1 VYFKIMQNLF
11 EDEEARIKPRR
22 NQQRPDIDKF
32 QSMLHQ
38 VMGGKQPVQETFMD
52 IDESNVER
60 IGAPVDAD
68 EEPIRIGSPS
78 ILEEFWSR
86 ISNAGVVPSN
96 KDGKPTDSNKQIA
109 AISSKL
115 GSYGNTMI
123 LMGEYASNLVTTFDM
138 GKKHNAE
145 SEPFILLSDKFMQVN
160 ELSKMPIILLGS
172 VSSVT
177 IQGEA
182 VVLFH
187 YPKICKTLAFGPLFL
202 ALLQNRKDPPDL
214 APKFYNQVTDS
225 IDTTLAGAY
234 VGKFPIAHRSGSLL
248 LDYAFQPETSMLL
261 FNPLSVLFRDPE
273 SFNVVHLVSGL
284 MTETCNLGLLLNLIV
299 SHHEREKVKAVVA
312 TDGYDIVAD
321 TFRNFRKQTH
331 MMVQNQKGFS
341 ISLDHADVSS
351 WYANATTSDFAR
363 FLSIRVQTLTDSI
376 TSLFKL
382 DEFKAIGASDLSI
395 YMTGTNSTSPE
406 DIQHVRNL
414 DVIKDTF
421 SRSLSSLL
429 DSITTAASGTSE
441 SLLRTMGDLNL
452 KLQAAYAKNATL
464 SAEISRNRKALYKM
478 EKQGGGSNPRSGSMN
493 NLSEEDA
500 RKEKRA
506 TESLWRT
513 HVTLAVHNDFRK
525 YHFVRFTRMV
535 AGFQGQNN
543 EFRLLNV
550 DISDSIIEK
559 IVSELKFGKGKD
571 TSLIGGEA
579 QATLVSLR
587 SRLEDMIKSEKEPY
601 APYLNLDDEDSS
613 ECVYL
618 QATNVLRDGMM
629 QALNYVR
636 DCQLESDENALL
648 LDMKYF
654 TTIEEKERDPTKVK
668 LQSIFAEM
676 VSAIITVIDE
686 TQKKVTTTA
695 KQHVYRTEYLSRIKL
710 EMRAALIRAGYDIKP
725 NTYAPSKRHQVYF

>member
-1 VYFKIMQNLF
+1 MITT
-11 EDEEARIKPRR
+11 EA
-22 NQQRPDIDKF
+22 
-32 QSMLHQ
+32 
-38 VMGGKQPVQETFMD
+38 
-52 IDESNVER
+52 
-60 IGAPVDAD
+60 
-68 EEPIRIGSPS
+68 
-78 ILEEFWSR
+78 
-86 ISNAGVVPSN
+86 
-96 KDGKPTDSNKQIA
+96 
-109 AISSKL
+109 
-115 GSYGNTMI
+115 
-123 LMGEYASNLVTTFDM
+123 
-138 GKKHNAE
+138 
-145 SEPFILLSDKFMQVN
+145 
-160 ELSKMPIILLGS
+160 
-172 VSSVT
+172 
-177 IQGEA
+177 
-182 VVLFH
+182 
-187 YPKICKTLAFGPLFL
+187 
-202 ALLQNRKDPPDL
+202 
-214 APKFYNQVTDS
+214 
-225 IDTTLAGAY
+225 
-234 VGKFPIAHRSGSLL
+234 SL
-248 LDYAFQPETSMLL
+248 
-261 FNPLSVLFRDPE
+261 
-273 SFNVVHLVSGL
+273 
-284 MTETCNLGLLLNLIV
+284 
-299 SHHEREKVKAVVA
+299 
-312 TDGYDIVAD
+312 
-321 TFRNFRKQTH
+321 
-331 MMVQNQKGFS
+331 
-341 ISLDHADVSS
+341 ISLDHAELSE
-351 WYANATTSDFAR
+351 WYKNASVRDLSQ
-363 FLSIRVQTLTDSI
+363 FLSLRVQALTEAI
-376 TSLFKL
+376 GSLLKLTNFKL
-382 DEFKAIGASDLSI
+382 LGVSDLSI
-395 YMTGTNSTSPE
+395 YLSGESNAAPE
-406 DIQHVRNL
+406 DITHIQNL
-414 DVIKDTF
+414 EAIKNKYARSMADIIDT
-421 SRSLSSLL
+421 
-429 DSITTAASGTSE
+429 ITAAAKDNVTSE
-441 SLLRTMGDLNL
+441 SLLQTMGDLNL